1 MDLLS
6 RGVFIIAPERI
17 YLKKNEKRAFIIT
30 YSHVEEGVHEL
41 QVQVSITNGRVFI
54 LHLIGQ
60 TLGKDEPAV
69 LAPIEQRFLPIAL
82 GEIISPRQIVK
93 LTNPG
98 KVGVNY
104 AFLRPEMF
112 IYSAEG
118 ELILLDQDSDS
129 PQQSNLALQ
138 GLRCFSVENHENSED
153 TSVVVQKELTV
164 RQNVTDIL
172 TCLNPRGYLAP
183 NSSINIV
190 FSFSPKCVGFHHFKV
205 GLVIYPTSKPGIKL
219 ERPRSHGL
227 KEVTAPG
234 ASNEEK
240 MGDHSS
246 ISPIN
251 PRSINTTFTH
261 ECGSPRNDISMHT
274 TDLEAYYDANIL
286 DIPAGGLV
294 GYGEFDDDGLIEGAK
309 PVPTNKLA
317 EVRRSNT
324 NSRAGSR
331 CNTASSVGNSGVR
344 STRNSLPS
352 SAIVKSASSVNGP
365 AASTVQEH
373 VDSRIYQVIDLVG
386 YVFLPHTHVPQEIIP
401 SYALGADADSPGC
414 GSVTIKSQDID
425 PSLLANTQT
434 GVGLCSLSYGRLILG
449 ALPCLGY
456 TSTIVT
462 ITGSPLAVQVYILI
476 SHNLILDIMNGP

>member
-240 MGDHSS
+240 MEIIVVLVQS
-246 ISPIN
+246 I
-251 PRSINTTFTH
+251 
-261 ECGSPRNDISMHT
+261 
-274 TDLEAYYDANIL
+274 
-286 DIPAGGLV
+286 
-294 GYGEFDDDGLIEGAK
+294 
-309 PVPTNKLA
+309 PVPSIQPSLMNA
-317 EVRRSNT
+317 EV
-324 NSRAGSR
+324 
-331 CNTASSVGNSGVR
+331 
-344 STRNSLPS
+344 L
-352 SAIVKSASSVNGP
+352 
-365 AASTVQEH
+365 
-373 VDSRIYQVIDLVG
+373 
-386 YVFLPHTHVPQEIIP
+386 
-401 SYALGADADSPGC
+401 
-414 GSVTIKSQDID
+414 VTIFPCTQQIWKPITTPIFWTSQR
-425 PSLLANTQT
+425 A
-434 GVGLCSLSYGRLILG
+434 
-449 ALPCLGY
+449 ALWD
-456 TSTIVT
+456 TES
-462 ITGSPLAVQVYILI
+462 SMMM
-476 SHNLILDIMNGP
+476 D